1 MREPSVIFLMKMK
14 KLQNRSHLNKYFSII
29 AFLGCSSAIFAQNE
43 TLNYATYVKGIVGQ
57 GSGKV
62 KGIEQNIMWGAAVGV
77 SKDMSHSSQNWVN
90 ALNVKAINLGL
101 IYNNFEGMK
110 AGYSFGESIGAQAQL
125 EIGVVERENFK
136 FRVVPGFGLGYM
148 SKTTFTDPETRIFG
162 THINGLFTADLKAS
176 YQMTKSWAATAELGF
191 THYSNGSFKIPN
203 AGINTLNTALGLK
216 YTIPKV
222 DTIDEKVTE
231 NIYNPIQKY
240 GVDLVIGAGQ
250 RGKYQEHK
258 GFFRMGFYGGYSRFF
273 NQVLG
278 LRVGLDATYYDQ
290 VYNPLVYD
298 DTVPYWG
305 RSYDHWRLG
314 ASLGGE
320 VKMQKFALTANMGH
334 YLHMK
339 SPVGQKWYWNT
350 SLKFYVTPKFGIQAM
365 LNAHKFQADYINWG
379 VFARL

>member
-1 MREPSVIFLMKMK
+1 MKNR
-14 KLQNRSHLNKYFSII
+14 QNHSRLNKYLSII
-29 AFLGCSSAIFAQNE
+29 AFLICTSSVFAQDN
-43 TLNYATYVKGIVGQ
+43 ATHYSIYTKGIIGQ

-62 KGIEQNIMWGAAVGV
+62 KGIEQNTMWGATVGV
-77 SKDMSHSSQNWVN
+77 SKDLSHSSQDWVN
-90 ALNVKAINLGL
+90 TLSIKAVNLGI

-110 AGYSFGESIGAQAQL
+110 AGYSFGQSIGAQAQL
-125 EIGVVERENFK
+125 EIGVIEGENFNL
-136 FRVVPGFGLGYM
+136 RAVPGFGLGYM
-148 SKTTFTDPETRIFG
+148 SKTTFSDPETRIFG

-176 YQMTKSWAATAELGF
+176 YQLAKLWAATAELGF

-203 AGINTLNTALGLK
+203 AGINTINAALGVK
-216 YTIPKV
+216 YTLPKV
-222 DTIDEKVTE
+222 DSLKYEKAE
-231 NIYNPIQKY
+231 LNNKPIQKH
-240 GVDLVIGAGQ
+240 GFDLVVGAGQ
-250 RGKYQEHK
+250 RGRYQEHK

-278 LRVGLDATYYDQ
+278 LRIGLDATYYDQ

-314 ASLGGE
+314 TSLGGE
-320 VKMQKFALTANMGH
+320 VKMQKFALTANVGH

-379 VFARL
+379 VFVRL